1 MCIFIKMNSY
11 FLHKAIFEL
20 TEASKRYREVV
31 DDVLSLRQK
40 RTVRMERKLVGLKGN
55 AVL

>member
-1 MCIFIKMNSY
+1 MYIYKNELF

-20 TEASKRYREVV
+20 TEASKRYRGVV

-40 RTVRMERKLVGLKGN
+40 RTVRMERKLMGLNGN